1 MKKIDKPKLVL
12 HFKSDNHIYRYVL
25 VDRFKHDSKNHHGF
39 DVKEELTEAEIF
51 ALVKPRKLRRKYI
64 IKKEK
69 ECTEKKTNHLK
80 NLKLNQNQ
88 NQETDK
94 E

>member
-1 MKKIDKPKLVL
+1 MTKIDNQKLLL
-12 HFKSDNHIYRYVL
+12 HFKSGNHIYRYVL
-25 VDRFKHDSKNHHGF
+25 VDRFKHDNKNHYGF

-51 ALVKPRKLRRKYI
+51 ALVKPRNLRRKYI